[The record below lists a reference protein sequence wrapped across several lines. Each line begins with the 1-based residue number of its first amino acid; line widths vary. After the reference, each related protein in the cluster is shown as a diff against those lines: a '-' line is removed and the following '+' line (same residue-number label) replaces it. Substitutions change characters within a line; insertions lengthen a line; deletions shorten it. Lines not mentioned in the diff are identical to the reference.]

1 MFPILTINVPGSLD
15 TESLKSETA
24 EIYVKNKSKPTIT
37 DEELMVKQSVKI
49 LSGQLKGWDASGD
62 FGGMELGG
70 HIGLL
75 LKYMK
80 KTSPSIP

>member
-37 DEELMVKQSVKI
+37 DEELMVKQEQRLYSAV
-49 LSGQLKGWDASGD
+49 
-62 FGGMELGG
+62 
-70 HIGLL
+70 
-75 LKYMK
+75 
-80 KTSPSIP
+80 